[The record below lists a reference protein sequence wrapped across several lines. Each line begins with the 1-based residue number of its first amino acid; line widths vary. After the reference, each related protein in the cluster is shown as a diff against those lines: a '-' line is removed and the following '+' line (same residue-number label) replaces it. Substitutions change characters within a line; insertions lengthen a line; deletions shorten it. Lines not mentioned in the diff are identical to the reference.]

1 MVDKVNHLPETFPVR
16 QLHHHASA
24 VRDFNRFYTT
34 RIGAL
39 GDSYVESGFSL
50 TEVRVLYE
58 LAHRDAPTASEIAAA
73 LSLDAGYLSRML
85 ASFRKRGLVT
95 ARPDANDRRHA
106 RLRLTAAGRRAF
118 APLDQRAREAVVGL
132 LEPLGAAERARMVQA
147 MSTIRRTLDRATPA
161 ASFTLREHRPGDIGW
176 IVHRHGVLYAEEYG
190 YDERFEALVAGI
202 VARFVQKLDRKRERC
217 WIAERDGQIVGT
229 IFVVAKS
236 KTAAQL
242 RLLLV
247 EPSARGLGLG
257 SRLVDEVVKF
267 SRQAGYKRVDLWTQ
281 SELTA
286 ARRLYEAAGFE
297 RVSTEKHKMFGKPTT
312 AEFWRLDLGP
322 KR

>member
-1 MVDKVNHLPETFPVR
+1 MR
-16 QLHHHASA
+16 QLDRHAEA

-39 GDSYVESGFSL
+39 GDSYVDSGFSL

-58 LAHRDAPTASEIAAA
+58 LAHRDDPTASDIAAA
-73 LSLDAGYLSRML
+73 LSLDPGYLSRTL
-85 ASFRKRGLVT
+85 ASFRKRGLLA
-95 ARPDANDRRHA
+95 ARADAKDRRHS

-118 APLDQRAREAVVGL
+118 APLDQRAREEVVGL
-132 LEPLGAAERARMVQA
+132 LEPLGAGERASMLQA
-147 MSTIRRTLDRATPA
+147 MTTIRRTLDRDA
-161 ASFTLREHRPGDIGW
+161 AGEPFTLREHRPGDIGW

-190 YDERFEALVAGI
+190 YDERFEALVAEI

-217 WIAERDGQIVGT
+217 WIAERDGQIIGT

-236 KTAAQL
+236 KTTAQL

-257 SRLVDEVVKF
+257 RRLVDEVVRF
-267 SRQAGYKRVDLWTQ
+267 SRSAGYKRIDLWTQ

-286 ARRLYEAAGFE
+286 ARRIYETAGFKRVGSE
-297 RVSTEKHKMFGKPTT
+297 RHTMFGKPTV
-312 AEFWRLDLGP
+312 AEFWRLGLGS

>member
-1 MVDKVNHLPETFPVR
+1 MRELESHADQVR
-16 QLHHHASA
+16 Q
-24 VRDFNRFYTT
+24 FNRFYTT

-39 GDSYVESGFSL
+39 GDSYVDSPFSL

-58 LAHRDAPTASEIAAA
+58 LAHRENPTATEIADA
-73 LSLDAGYLSRML
+73 LTLDAGYLSRML
-85 ASFRKRGLVT
+85 ASFRKRGLMT
-95 ARPDANDRRHA
+95 ARPDAKDRRHT
-106 RLRLTAAGRRAF
+106 RLALTAAGRRAF
-118 APLDQRAREAVVGL
+118 APLDQRARDAIVTL
-132 LEPLGAAERARMVQA
+132 LEPLGPVERRRVLDA
-147 MSTIRRTLDRATPA
+147 MATIRRTLDRDA
-161 ASFTLREHRPGDIGW
+161 AESTEPFTLREHRPGDIGW
-176 IVHRHGVLYAEEYG
+176 IVHRHGALYAEEYG

-202 VARFVQKLDRKRERC
+202 VARFVQKLDRRRERC

-236 KTAAQL
+236 KTTAQL

-257 SRLVDEVVKF
+257 ARLVDEVVRF
-267 SRQAGYKRVDLWTQ
+267 ARGAGYKRIDLWTQ

-286 ARRLYEAAGFE
+286 ARRLYEAAGFK
-297 RVSTEKHKMFGKPTT
+297 RVSAKRHRMFGKPTT
-312 AEFWRLDLGP
+312 AEFWRLELRS

>member
-1 MVDKVNHLPETFPVR
+1 MRELESHADQVR
-16 QLHHHASA
+16 Q
-24 VRDFNRFYTT
+24 FNRFYTS

-39 GDSYVESGFSL
+39 GDSYVDSGFSL

-58 LAHRDAPTASEIAAA
+58 LAHGDDATATEIAAT
-73 LSLDAGYLSRML
+73 LSLDPGYLSRTL
-85 ASFRKRGLVT
+85 ASFKKRGLVS
-95 ARPDANDRRHA
+95 AQRDPDDRRHSK
-106 RLRLTAAGRRAF
+106 LRLTAVGRRAF
-118 APLDQRAREAVVGL
+118 APLDRRAREAVVEL
-132 LEPLGAAERARMVQA
+132 LQPLGVAERTRVLGA
-147 MSTIRRTLDRATPA
+147 MSTIRQTLDRDA
-161 ASFTLREHRPGDIGW
+161 AAKPYTLREHKPGDIGW
-176 IVHRHGVLYAEEYG
+176 IVHRHGALYAEEYG

-236 KTAAQL
+236 KTTAQL

-257 SRLVDEVVKF
+257 ARLVDEVVRF
-267 SRQAGYKRVDLWTQ
+267 SRAAGYKRIDLWTQ

-286 ARRLYEAAGFE
+286 ARRLYEAAGFK
-297 RVSTEKHKMFGKPTT
+297 RIGTKRHRMFGQPTI
-312 AEFWRLDLGP
+312 AESWRLELQP
-322 KR
+322 QR

>member
-1 MVDKVNHLPETFPVR
+1 MR
-16 QLHHHASA
+16 QLDHHADA

-39 GDSYVESGFSL
+39 GDSYVDSGFSL

-58 LAHRDAPTASEIAAA
+58 LAHRAAPTASEIAAT

-85 ASFRKRGLVT
+85 ASFRRRGLV
-95 ARPDANDRRHA
+95 AAKPDLNDRRHS

-118 APLDQRAREAVVGL
+118 APLDRRARDAVVDL
-132 LEPLGAAERARMVQA
+132 LQPLGADERKRVLDA
-147 MSTIRRTLDRATPA
+147 MGTIRRTLDREAAAPA
-161 ASFTLREHRPGDIGW
+161 EGEPFTLRQHKPGDIGW
-176 IVHRHGVLYAEEYG
+176 IVHRHGALYAEEYG
-190 YDERFEALVAGI
+190 YDERFEALVAEI
-202 VARFVQKLDRKRERC
+202 VARFVKKLDRKRERC

-236 KTAAQL
+236 KTTAQL

-247 EPSARGLGLG
+247 EPTARGLGLG

-267 SRQAGYKRVDLWTQ
+267 SRDAGYKRIDLWTQ

-286 ARRLYEAAGFE
+286 ARRLYQTAGFKRAGAE
-297 RVSTEKHKMFGKPTT
+297 RHTMFGKPTT
-312 AEFWRLDLGP
+312 AEYWRLELRPG
-322 KR
+322 K

>member
-1 MVDKVNHLPETFPVR
+1 MR
-16 QLHHHASA
+16 QLDHHAEA

-39 GDSYVESGFSL
+39 GDSYIDSGFSL

-58 LAHRDAPTASEIAAA
+58 LAHRDDATASHIVEA
-73 LSLDAGYLSRML
+73 LGLDPGYLSRML
-85 ASFRKRGLVT
+85 ASFKKRGLVV
-95 ARPDANDRRHA
+95 ARPDVNDRRHA

-132 LEPLGAAERARMVQA
+132 LEPLGVGERARIVEA
-147 MSTIRRTLDRATPA
+147 MSTIRRTLDRDVA
-161 ASFTLREHRPGDIGW
+161 AESFTLREHEPGDMGW

-202 VARFVQKLDRKRERC
+202 VARFIQKLDRKRERC

-236 KTAAQL
+236 KTTAQL

-257 SRLVDEVVKF
+257 SRLVDEVVRF
-267 SRQAGYKRVDLWTQ
+267 SRDAGYKRIDLWTQ

-286 ARRLYEAAGFE
+286 ARHLYEAAGFKC
-297 RVSTEKHKMFGKPTT
+297 VSTERHRMFGKPTI
-312 AEFWRLDLGP
+312 AEFWRLELEA

>member
-1 MVDKVNHLPETFPVR
+1 MRQIDSHADQVR
-16 QLHHHASA
+16 E
-24 VRDFNRFYTT
+24 FNRFYTA

-39 GDSYVESGFSL
+39 GDSYGDSNFSL

-58 LAHRDAPTASEIAAA
+58 TAHREDATATEIAGA
-73 LSLDAGYLSRML
+73 LELDPGYLSRML
-85 ASFRKRGLVT
+85 ASFRKRGLIT
-95 ARPDANDRRHA
+95 ARPDENDRRHS
-106 RLRLTAAGRRAF
+106 RLHLTAAGRRAF
-118 APLDQRAREAVVGL
+118 APLDRQARDAVVAL
-132 LEPLGAAERARMVQA
+132 LQPLGDAERTRVLDA
-147 MSTIRRTLDRATPA
+147 MSTIRRTLDRETNSAQTY
-161 ASFTLREHRPGDIGW
+161 TLREHRPGDIGW
-176 IVHRHGVLYAEEYG
+176 IVHRHGALYAEEYG
-190 YDERFEALVAGI
+190 YDERFEALVAEI

-236 KTAAQL
+236 KTTAQL

-257 SRLVDEVVKF
+257 SRLIDEVVRF
-267 SRQAGYKRVDLWTQ
+267 SRKAGYKRIDLWTQ

-286 ARRLYEAAGFE
+286 ARRLYEAAGFVCLSKE
-297 RVSTEKHKMFGKPTT
+297 RHKMFGKPTT
-312 AEFWRLDLGP
+312 AEYWRLELGS

>member
-1 MVDKVNHLPETFPVR
+1 MR
-16 QLHHHASA
+16 QLDHHAEA

-39 GDSYVESGFSL
+39 GDSYVDSGFSL

-58 LAHRDAPTASEIAAA
+58 LAHRDDPTASDIADA
-73 LSLDAGYLSRML
+73 LSLDPGYLSRML
-85 ASFRKRGLVT
+85 ASFRKRNLVKAT
-95 ARPDANDRRHA
+95 PDARDRRHS

-118 APLDQRAREAVVGL
+118 APLDRRARDAIVGL
-132 LEPLGAAERARMVQA
+132 LAPLGAPERSRVLDA
-147 MSTIRRTLDRATPA
+147 MSTIRRTLNPPPVVDRP
-161 ASFTLREHRPGDIGW
+161 SSLVLREHKPGDIGW
-176 IVHRHGVLYAEEYG
+176 IVHRHGALYAEEYG

-236 KTAAQL
+236 KTTAQL

-257 SRLVDEVVKF
+257 ARLVDEVVRF
-267 SRQAGYKRVDLWTQ
+267 SREAGYRRIDLWTQ

-286 ARRLYEAAGFE
+286 ARRLYEAAGFKCVGTK
-297 RVSTEKHKMFGKPTT
+297 RHKMFGKPTI
-312 AEFWRLDLGP
+312 AESWCLELRP
-322 KR
+322 AR

>member
-1 MVDKVNHLPETFPVR
+1 
-16 QLHHHASA
+16 
-24 VRDFNRFYTT
+24 
-34 RIGAL
+34 
-39 GDSYVESGFSL
+39 
-50 TEVRVLYE
+50 LYE
-58 LAHRDAPTASEIAAA
+58 LAHREDATASHIVDA
-73 LSLDAGYLSRML
+73 LGLDPGYLSRML
-85 ASFRKRGLVT
+85 ASFKKRGLVA
-95 ARPDANDRRHA
+95 ARPDANDRRHS

-132 LEPLGAAERARMVQA
+132 LEPLGAGERARVVEA
-147 MSTIRRTLDRATPA
+147 MSTIRRTLDRD
-161 ASFTLREHRPGDIGW
+161 ASAESFVLREHKPGDMGW
-176 IVHRHGVLYAEEYG
+176 IVHRHGALYAEEYG

-202 VARFVQKLDRKRERC
+202 VARFIQKLDRKRERC

-236 KTAAQL
+236 KTTAQL

-257 SRLVDEVVKF
+257 SRLVDEVVRF
-267 SRQAGYKRVDLWTQ
+267 SRDAGYKRIDLWTQ

-286 ARRLYEAAGFE
+286 ARHLYEAAGFK
-297 RVSTEKHKMFGKPTT
+297 RVSSERHRMFGKPTI
-312 AEFWRLDLGP
+312 AEFWRLELEP